1 MVIGVTGTNGSGKGA
16 VVEYLVSS
24 KGFSRYSAR
33 TVILEEIRKRHLPET
48 KVTMREVANDLRKEH
63 GAAYVIERLYEMAKD
78 DAKAVVESIRTIGE
92 AEFLKEHAAVIFAV
106 DADRKLRYERVAN
119 KEGLEVAHM
128 SFEDFCTIEDR
139 EMASSE
145 PWDMNVFGVMQL
157 ADSRIENDGSLEEL
171 HYAVDQALMKATQAS
186 SPNA

>member
-16 VVEYLVSS
+16 VVEYLVGN

-33 TVILEEIRKRHLPET
+33 TIILEEIRKRHLPET
-48 KVTMREVANDLRKEH
+48 KSNMREVANDLRREH

-92 AEFLKEHAAVIFAV
+92 AEFLKEQKAIILAV
-106 DADRKLRYERVAN
+106 DADRRLRYERVAN
-119 KEGLEVAHM
+119 KKGFELAHI
-128 SFEDFCTIEDR
+128 SFEDFCEIEDR

-157 ADSRIENDGSLEEL
+157 ADSRIQNSGTLEEL
-171 HYAVDQALMKATQAS
+171 HHAVDQALMQVTREIS
-186 SPNA
+186 SDS